1 MESNETAGT
10 VNRKTAEDSLEL
22 ALEAQVIPQSP
33 GGTARRVGQ
42 KSPMAAMQKREKK
55 VVNRL
60 GIGRLENGE
69 PFIHGWPVE
78 RRPPS
83 LEGVPSQSVV
93 EAANW
98 IGKAMKVVQNHMDSY
113 LVRKPVLNCKDLRLR
128 VSSGFTGLDAS
139 GRACKIIEKNGS
151 KCQFQME
158 SVCDNDVDVQEGLL
172 HDKHFENQCVFQ
184 NALDLVDHATRK
196 KLYQAK
202 GIDEINAVLDTAT
215 WQTHAR
221 CLRHPLQPG
230 GCKLPAKIDLDLA
243 GASCK
248 DDSLQGSF
256 KQDAGNDRKSALC
269 HWRYHLQAKTK
280 IFVAENVVTGS
291 IHELTSK
298 VLSRGGACSIK
309 CIHTSPSD
317 SGHGGVRRFRG
328 WTLAL
333 RKDAGQWIAEP
344 QKVYD
349 LMSEAL
355 QSKQVG
361 IQDMYFLDDP
371 MLLRDERERMATKNR
386 PYKESFEQMLTRT
399 DKDNLKNCWERLDKD
414 IRLRDLQHL
423 HVGVPQ
429 QGGDFAKMTSGH
441 RTIST
446 FTTVDW
452 QWSRAK
458 ERWLSGLEKLCLMGF
473 PCVEGIAEAY
483 NCDLMNLN
491 HWKNLHVR
499 SGNSQHLPN
508 SALVLLATLASI
520 EFYPESKIPPQLGS
534 KTTIIPV
541 PADGMCFWSC
551 LWLATE
557 ATVAEVYAWFK
568 RPRNRVGM
576 ASSKDGAVEMQR
588 VKDWANSLAPK
599 MHRWCQQRLKNG
611 LSAEHEDIVW
621 ASVHLKIPLFIFT
634 GEIKEGNS
642 ASLSFNEDMLAKGI
656 EPVCLWNHWSYD
668 GNGHGSQHFS
678 YIAQAEWYDAL
689 HGDECLPKRRKKEPL
704 VQQTAQ
710 EPASK
715 QLDET
720 KKAFEPGAEMPK
732 ATVEA
737 VEPASK
743 KLDETKKAFEPGAEM
758 PKATVEAV
766 EPDAEMPKE
775 SVEAIEPMVQQSS
788 GATEAPAQEP
798 ASEMPGETTEAA
810 EPVVQQQDG
819 VVGPTEAVAQEP
831 PVQQQTVIAEATQAP
846 AQEPASE
853 MQKTAVEAAEP
864 AEETPETVKE
874 SVGSVGEDE
883 FYDPADVES
892 LPGDEDGLEGQQ
904 DVMMEK
910 VMQDPAPVKK
920 SSKEAEQVQFEDGDV
935 DPNMDPVNES
945 SGPLE
950 EIDFVSFHGVDP
962 MIHGSEKGSHYAP
975 PAFFDREA
983 FKSLAEKG
991 LTVIPAEQGYMLS
1004 YHSKTFQWHAR
1015 CVWKDANMAPTWGAT
1030 RTEEQALCLAIE
1042 RSWMWFVELNPN
1054 DEEGV
1059 LRLGKIR
1066 EHLKKNQL
1074 MKRGAACFSTCCAGT
1089 CTVSSFH
1096 TLLCCEM
1103 L

>member
-256 KQDAGNDRKSALC
+256 KQEKGASETFLALPYEIAHAIIRTFVRHSQAFGEALKEVRRAEIEDPSFSKSKSKKARDAFNSMRVMDRHIVLNRRTA
-269 HWRYHLQAKTK
+269 W
-280 IFVAENVVTGS
+280 VATPQWVSRHVVT
-291 IHELTSK
+291 
-298 VLSRGGACSIK
+298 
-309 CIHTSPSD
+309 
-317 SGHGGVRRFRG
+317 
-328 WTLAL
+328 
-333 RKDAGQWIAEP
+333 
-344 QKVYD
+344 
-349 LMSEAL
+349 
-355 QSKQVG
+355 
-361 IQDMYFLDDP
+361 
-371 MLLRDERERMATKNR
+371 DENGF
-386 PYKESFEQMLTRT
+386 P
-399 DKDNLKNCWERLDKD
+399 
-414 IRLRDLQHL
+414 
-423 HVGVPQ
+423 
-429 QGGDFAKMTSGH
+429 
-441 RTIST
+441 
-446 FTTVDW
+446 
-452 QWSRAK
+452 RAK
-458 ERWLSGLEKLCLMGF
+458 NEHAKCWVLTLRTSIPDDGEIDLKLRPFASEEFRTVRCLDLSTGIPSTNLDGLF
-473 PCVEGIAEAY
+473 QAY
-483 NCDLMNLN
+483 EYL
-491 HWKNLHVR
+491 
-499 SGNSQHLPN
+499 
-508 SALVLLATLASI
+508 
-520 EFYPESKIPPQLGS
+520 LGS
-534 KTTIIPV
+534 GDYG
-541 PADGMCFWSC
+541 DGH
-551 LWLATE
+551 
-557 ATVAEVYAWFK
+557 
-568 RPRNRVGM
+568 
-576 ASSKDGAVEMQR
+576 DHDQ
-588 VKDWANSLAPK
+588 
-599 MHRWCQQRLKNG
+599 
-611 LSAEHEDIVW
+611 
-621 ASVHLKIPLFIFT
+621 
-634 GEIKEGNS
+634 
-642 ASLSFNEDMLAKGI
+642 
-656 EPVCLWNHWSYD
+656 
-668 GNGHGSQHFS
+668 
-678 YIAQAEWYDAL
+678 
-689 HGDECLPKRRKKEPL
+689 
-704 VQQTAQ
+704 
-710 EPASK
+710 
-715 QLDET
+715 
-720 KKAFEPGAEMPK
+720 
-732 ATVEA
+732 
-737 VEPASK
+737 
-743 KLDETKKAFEPGAEM
+743 
-758 PKATVEAV
+758 
-766 EPDAEMPKE
+766 
-775 SVEAIEPMVQQSS
+775 
-788 GATEAPAQEP
+788 
-798 ASEMPGETTEAA
+798 
-810 EPVVQQQDG
+810 
-819 VVGPTEAVAQEP
+819 
-831 PVQQQTVIAEATQAP
+831 
-846 AQEPASE
+846 
-853 MQKTAVEAAEP
+853 
-864 AEETPETVKE
+864 E

-1096 TLLCCEM
+1096 
-1103 L
+1103 